1 MTDLLL
7 DLLDKAIEKELKSS
21 VRYVWQ
27 YLMVQKSDI
36 KDDFRANAIKK
47 LEQVMRIGD
56 HLFNL
61 GEFPASTPENIG
73 RSRGEMID
81 IDLKAENEAIKIYQ
95 EIIGEADK
103 EEDEVTRKLFEK
115 ILTEEKERKSVL
127 MCARGRATKKII

>member
-21 VRYVWQ
+21 IRYVWQ

>member
-21 VRYVWQ
+21 IRYVWQ

-56 HLFNL
+56 HLFDL